1 MFNSLKRQHKER
13 VRSLM
18 SFTGVRCA
26 CAHTQPPFFCNT
38 GSRFFSPLYSAWHSE
53 QKAIE
58 LLTECGWQLD
68 AAADRFFMSGG
79 GGSRSTIDQSKVEA
93 MFNSYKGALRRG
105 RAFKTIQLLGAS
117 F

>member
-1 MFNSLKRQHKER
+1 MQYRLTVFLAA
-13 VRSLM
+13 L
-18 SFTGVRCA
+18 F
-26 CAHTQPPFFCNT
+26 
-38 GSRFFSPLYSAWHSE
+38 SRHSE

-93 MFNSYKGALRRG
+93 MFNSYKGALLR

>member
-1 MFNSLKRQHKER
+1 M
-13 VRSLM
+13 
-18 SFTGVRCA
+18 
-26 CAHTQPPFFCNT
+26 HTH
-38 GSRFFSPLYSAWHSE
+38 SRFFFAITAHVFSRRFLFSRHSE

-93 MFNSYKGALRRG
+93 MFNSYKGALPR

>member
-1 MFNSLKRQHKER
+1 MC
-13 VRSLM
+13 
-18 SFTGVRCA
+18 T
-26 CAHTQPPFFCNT
+26 HTAAFFLQYRLT
-38 GSRFFSPLYSAWHSE
+38 VFLAALFSRHSE

-93 MFNSYKGALRRG
+93 MFNSYKGALLR

>member
-1 MFNSLKRQHKER
+1 MAAILSLGFLTRR
-13 VRSLM
+13 FL
-18 SFTGVRCA
+18 F
-26 CAHTQPPFFCNT
+26 
-38 GSRFFSPLYSAWHSE
+38 SRHSE

>member
-1 MFNSLKRQHKER
+1 M
-13 VRSLM
+13 
-18 SFTGVRCA
+18 
-26 CAHTQPPFFCNT
+26 HTH
-38 GSRFFSPLYSAWHSE
+38 SRFFLQLRLTFFLAALFSRHSE

-93 MFNSYKGALRRG
+93 MFNSYKGALRCCAEPLKPLLQLPLCRG
-105 RAFKTIQLLGAS
+105 LSL
-117 F
+117 